1 MLTKADISSFLTKNL
16 FHKTFIYYMNIQVNY
31 LKILKSTKTELYSVS
46 VRQLIW
52 ECCRVQLHI
61 FIDIYFFLFLRPSQY
76 YMTMAKNP
84 CH

>member
-1 MLTKADISSFLTKNL
+1 
-16 FHKTFIYYMNIQVNY
+16 MNIQVNY

-46 VRQLIW
+46 ERQLIW

-61 FIDIYFFLFLRPSQY
+61 FIDIYFFLFLIPSQY